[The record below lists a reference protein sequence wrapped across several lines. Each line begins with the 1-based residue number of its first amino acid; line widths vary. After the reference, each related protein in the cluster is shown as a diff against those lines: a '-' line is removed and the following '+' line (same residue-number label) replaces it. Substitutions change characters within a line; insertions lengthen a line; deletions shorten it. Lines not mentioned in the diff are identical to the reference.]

1 MDCVSSLGTDK
12 VSRIII
18 AVPKSLIIQHCDSL
32 AAFEK
37 LFDTLGPDKRS
48 KLEFFYSEHK
58 TRDVI
63 DTVTAV
69 IQKRKVSGSLFVKD
83 ANNNF
88 AHSVDAGNYAAFL
101 SIVKEENPIRSSN
114 PRSHN
119 RSYSKGD
126 LRPLQKRDLRPDL
139 IDATKK
145 SYVSFS
151 YDNIVSNISHASFVS
166 SQFCC
171 GGYGFLSA
179 ADFLASAQRLR
190 GALQAADLDPCS
202 PSGEEGGEKRAGG
215 LKVIDVIWQMV
226 CEGHLFFGAK
236 VSEYDDWGSLAAW
249 TAYRATYTT
258 HWVDMARLEQVLT
271 RPDAGAALRA
281 VMDNPRRGI
290 IFYTAKGEAHV
301 AKVREAVE
309 RVRGGGRGGD
319 DDDATTAGGGGR
331 RVQMLHSI
339 VSPNLMGVE
348 SDLGDL
354 GL

>member
-1 MDCVSSLGTDK
+1 MDCVSSLSTDK

-18 AVPKSLIIQHCDSL
+18 AVPKSLIEQHCDSL
-32 AAFEK
+32 PAFEK
-37 LFDTLGPDKRS
+37 LFDTLGTDKSS
-48 KLEFFYSEHK
+48 KLEFFYSEQK

-69 IQKRKVSGSLFVKD
+69 IHRHNVSGSMFIKD

-88 AHSVDAGNYAAFL
+88 AHSVDAGNYTAFL

-190 GALQAADLDPCS
+190 TALQAADMDLGLS
-202 PSGEEGGEKRAGG
+202 SSSSSAAAGGKSGGGGG
-215 LKVIDVIWQMV
+215 LKIIDVIWQMI

-249 TAYRATYTT
+249 TAYKATFTT
-258 HWVDMARLEQVLT
+258 HWVDMAHLERVLD
-271 RPDAGAALRA
+271 RPDAEAALRD
-281 VMDNPRRGI
+281 VLDNNPRRSI
-290 IFYTAKGEAHV
+290 IFYTSKGEAHV
-301 AKVREAVE
+301 RV
-309 RVRGGGRGGD
+309 VRGLVEKV
-319 DDDATTAGGGGR
+319 GGGEATVKR
-331 RVQMLHSI
+331 MQMLHSI

-348 SDLGDL
+348 SDLRDL

>member
-1 MDCVSSLGTDK
+1 MLQPNGRPLIVDCVSSLGTDK

-18 AVPKSLIIQHCDSL
+18 AVPKSLILQHCDSP

-37 LFDTLGPDKRS
+37 LFDALGPDKRS
-48 KLEFFYSEHK
+48 KLEFFYSEQK

-69 IQKRKVSGSLFVKD
+69 VQERNVSGSIFVKD

-88 AHSVDAGNYAAFL
+88 AHSVDAGNYTAFL

-114 PRSHN
+114 PRSHH

-179 ADFLASAQRLR
+179 SDFLASAQRLR
-190 GALQAADLDPCS
+190 TALQAADIELS
-202 PSGEEGGEKRAGG
+202 PGKSG
-215 LKVIDVIWQMV
+215 LKIIDVIWEMICQ
-226 CEGHLFFGAK
+226 GHLFFGAK

-249 TAYRATYTT
+249 TAYKDTYTT
-258 HWVDMARLEQVLT
+258 HWVDMAHLERVLQ
-271 RPDAGAALRA
+271 RPDPGAGLQHIL
-281 VMDNPRRGI
+281 DNPRRSI
-290 IFYTAKGEAHV
+290 IFYTSKGEAHV
-301 AKVREAVE
+301 GQVRETVE
-309 RVRGGGRGGD
+309 RVGGG
-319 DDDATTAGGGGR
+319 ATGKR
-331 RVQMLHSI
+331 LQMLHSI
-339 VSPNLMGVE
+339 VSPHLMGVE
-348 SDLGDL
+348 SDLRDL

>member
-1 MDCVSSLGTDK
+1 M
-12 VSRIII
+12 II
-18 AVPKSLIIQHCDSL
+18 AVPKSLILQHCDNS

-37 LFDTLGPDKRS
+37 LFDSLGPEKRN
-48 KLEFFYSEHK
+48 KLEFFYSEQK

-69 IQKRKVSGSLFVKD
+69 IQQRNVSGSIFVKD

-88 AHSVDAGNYAAFL
+88 AHSVDAGNYTAFL

-114 PRSHN
+114 HRSHH

-179 ADFLASAQRLR
+179 TEFLSSAQRLR
-190 GALQAADLDPCS
+190 TALQAADIDLLP
-202 PSGEEGGEKRAGG
+202 PPRKGGG
-215 LKVIDVIWQMV
+215 LKIIDVIWQMI

-249 TAYRATYTT
+249 TAYKATFTT
-258 HWVDMARLEQVLT
+258 HWVDMAHLERVLV
-271 RPDAGAALRA
+271 RPDAGTAL
-281 VMDNPRRGI
+281 MDILDNPRRSI
-290 IFYTAKGEAHV
+290 IFYTSKGEAHV
-301 AKVREAVE
+301 GLVREMVVRVGVE
-309 RVRGGGRGGD
+309 GTGKRL
-319 DDDATTAGGGGR
+319 
-331 RVQMLHSI
+331 QILHSI
-339 VSPNLMGVE
+339 VSPNLMGLE
-348 SDLGDL
+348 SDLRDL

>member
-1 MDCVSSLGTDK
+1 MDCVSSLSTDK

-18 AVPKSLIIQHCDSL
+18 VVPKSLIVQHCDSL
-32 AAFEK
+32 PAFEK
-37 LFDTLGPDKRS
+37 LFDTLGTDKRS
-48 KLEFFYSEHK
+48 KLEFFYSEQK

-69 IQKRKVSGSLFVKD
+69 IHRHKVFGSIFIKD

-88 AHSVDAGNYAAFL
+88 AHSVDAGNYTAFL

-179 ADFLASAQRLR
+179 VDFLASAQRLR
-190 GALQAADLDPCS
+190 SALQAADMDIA
-202 PSGEEGGEKRAGG
+202 PSSSSSGGGGRG
-215 LKVIDVIWQMV
+215 LKIIDVIWQMI

-249 TAYRATYTT
+249 TAYKATFTT
-258 HWVDMARLEQVLT
+258 HWVDMAHLERVLD
-271 RPDAGAALRA
+271 RPDAEAALRD
-281 VMDNPRRGI
+281 VLDDNPRRSI
-290 IFYTAKGEAHV
+290 IFYTSRGEAHV
-301 AKVREAVE
+301 RTVRGLVE
-309 RVRGGGRGGD
+309 RVGGGEE
-319 DDDATTAGGGGR
+319 ATGKR
-331 RVQMLHSI
+331 MQMLHSI

-348 SDLGDL
+348 SDLRDL

>member
-1 MDCVSSLGTDK
+1 MKNSANYFSFLQPNGRPLIVDCLSSLGTDK

-18 AVPKSLIIQHCDSL
+18 AVPKTLILQHCDNL
-32 AAFEK
+32 ATFER
-37 LFDTLGPDKRS
+37 LFDALGSDKGS
-48 KLEFFYSEHK
+48 KLDFFYSEQK

-69 IQKRKVSGSLFVKD
+69 IQKYNVTGSIFVKD

-88 AHSVDAGNYAAFL
+88 AHSVDAGNYTAFL

-151 YDNIVSNISHASFVS
+151 YDKIVSNISHASFVS

-179 ADFLASAQRLR
+179 SDFSTSAQRLR
-190 GALQAADLDPCS
+190 TALQDADI
-202 PSGEEGGEKRAGG
+202 ERAPGNGG
-215 LKVIDVIWQMV
+215 LKIIDVIWEMI

-249 TAYRATYTT
+249 TAYRGTYTT
-258 HWVDMARLEQVLT
+258 HWVDMAHLERVLK
-271 RPDAGAALRA
+271 RADARGGLQDIL
-281 VMDNPRRGI
+281 DNSRRSI
-290 IFYTAKGEAHV
+290 IFYTSKGEAHV
-301 AKVREAVE
+301 GRVREAVE
-309 RVRGGGRGGD
+309 RTGGD
-319 DDDATTAGGGGR
+319 AVGKR
-331 RVQMLHSI
+331 LQMLHSI

-348 SDLGDL
+348 SDLRDL

>member
-1 MDCVSSLGTDK
+1 MV
-12 VSRIII
+12 
-18 AVPKSLIIQHCDSL
+18 QHCDSL

-37 LFDTLGPDKRS
+37 LFDTLGPDRRS
-48 KLEFFYSEHK
+48 KLEFYYSEQK

-69 IQKRKVSGSLFVKD
+69 IQKYEVSGSIFVKD

-88 AHSVDAGNYAAFL
+88 AHSVDAGNYTAFL

-179 ADFLASAQRLR
+179 ADFLASAQKLR
-190 GALQAADLDPCS
+190 SALQAADIELS
-202 PSGEEGGEKRAGG
+202 PSTSGG
-215 LKVIDVIWQMV
+215 LKIIDVIWEMICQ
-226 CEGHLFFGAK
+226 GHLFFGAK

-249 TAYRATYTT
+249 TAYKGTYTT
-258 HWVDMARLEQVLT
+258 HWVDMAHLERILG
-271 RPDAGAALRA
+271 RADASAEVQNIL
-281 VMDNPRRGI
+281 DNPRRSI
-290 IFYTAKGEAHV
+290 IFYTSKGEAHV
-301 AKVREAVE
+301 GKVRDAVGKVTGEATGK
-309 RVRGGGRGGD
+309 RL
-319 DDDATTAGGGGR
+319 
-331 RVQMLHSI
+331 QMLHSI

-348 SDLGDL
+348 SDLRDL

>member
-1 MDCVSSLGTDK
+1 MSSLGTDK

-18 AVPKSLIIQHCDSL
+18 AVPKSLIQQHCDSP

-37 LFDTLGPDKRS
+37 IFDTLGTDKRS
-48 KLEFFYSEHK
+48 KLEIFYSEQK

-69 IQKRKVSGSLFVKD
+69 IQKHNVSGSIFIKD

-88 AHSVDAGNYAAFL
+88 AHSVDAGNYTAFL
-101 SIVKEENPIRSSN
+101 SIVKEENPIRISN

-119 RSYSKGD
+119 RSSSKSD

-179 ADFLASAQRLR
+179 ADFLASSQRLR
-190 GALQAADLDPCS
+190 TLLQAAAIDLAPLNN
-202 PSGEEGGEKRAGG
+202 G
-215 LKVIDVIWQMV
+215 LKIIDVIWQMI

-249 TAYRATYTT
+249 TAYKATYTT
-258 HWVDMARLEQVLT
+258 HWVDMVLLERLLERKDGSEAVRDILDNT
-271 RPDAGAALRA
+271 RRS
-281 VMDNPRRGI
+281 V
-290 IFYTAKGEAHV
+290 IFYTGKGEAHV
-301 AKVREAVE
+301 GW
-309 RVRGGGRGGD
+309 VRGLVEGVGGVE
-319 DDDATTAGGGGR
+319 AGR
-331 RVQMLHSI
+331 RVQMVHSI
-339 VSPNLMGVE
+339 VGTNLMGVE
-348 SDLGDL
+348 SDLRDL